1 MSLSVRVPGTV
12 LESVSVLS
20 GGSADWAL
28 VSEQDGACYFAIGRL
43 EGVGRV
49 DGLIFSVIPAEYAH
63 LNFIPLAVVLLNSGH
78 HRRSSSGRGRAGSG
92 GVHLVLLYTLSS
104 F

>member
-63 LNFIPLAVVLLNSGH
+63 LQRSGV
-78 HRRSSSGRGRAGSG
+78 SRACIVCSITCCQH
-92 GVHLVLLYTLSS
+92 VIISHVYSE
-104 F
+104 